1 MSMPPYSQHPGRW
14 GFRVSTLSI
23 LILSRP
29 QAFRFQCFL
38 SLDAILNN
46 FAKLFS
52 QVNYL
57 ECKMYLN
64 LRFLSTSE
72 KKKGTACID
81 MQDSINRQVQCR
93 HQSWMLRNRHLG
105 SPGKPRFK
113 PPYPRIK
120 ADTQASGWTLE

>member
-72 KKKGTACID
+72 EKKG
-81 MQDSINRQVQCR
+81 DSMHRHARFNQVVVRLVVVIHRCNAATR
-93 HQSWMLRNRHLG
+93 VG
-105 SPGKPRFK
+105 C
-113 PPYPRIK
+113 
-120 ADTQASGWTLE
+120 